1 MSAVLARTWNYL
13 SGLGQEP
20 GWAVP
25 SESSRHSL
33 PTGLANWLQ
42 QVCGAVS
49 RSEEEEL
56 CKKQLELVVAK
67 LSQPAVGAGTMADCM
82 VRIIHIAHLGYDVS
96 SAHIHCVKLA
106 SAGTILQR
114 KMGYLAC
121 SLLLGSSDQ
130 LSLLLTNTILR
141 DLASTN
147 MAELQM
153 GLVAAA
159 SLATPPINT
168 PGLAESL
175 LERALPL
182 TSHGTPQVRSKA
194 VALVH
199 HLCAHQ
205 PQLWEECGGSNLLR
219 SLSDQ
224 SPGVVSAALQ
234 AVACLAKHEEAEV
247 AMAAALH
254 LLHQLEEGKMPQD
267 FHYRGHTA
275 PFLRIH
281 LARLFRRL
289 HSAVDAN
296 EEWSE
301 KVGNAMASWLEE
313 ASNCRDTIIAALGH
327 EIVLAVALL
336 ESCRGLVPA
345 ALSHV
350 SSLLQSRHHSHVYT
364 GLQGLQALF
373 ARHPPCLNTDQER
386 VVLSC
391 LSHPDVAIQRRTL
404 QLVLILATKDNL
416 PAVLDR
422 IVAYVKEK
430 DEEESG
436 EVVKEAAELVEKF
449 GASLDWRASS
459 LLRLV
464 QVSKGAVREA
474 VVARIKFLL
483 APPTTAD
490 LEPADE
496 LELNRVRGKLRELLN
511 SLVEKGVRGGPAP
524 SVVLALAAWCEGRWP
539 GEGSLHRIQ
548 ELGKPGAEDEV
559 VIAALGAAQ
568 AVLVGGEEEGRET
581 CLEWVQKWVK
591 EGNGEVSL
599 RAGDVAAVVGLVA
612 KQCSPEV
619 EEALEA
625 EGVDDNEEKDW
636 SLSFLDTF
644 VLDSL
649 QQGKIPYKPRG
660 IITASRKDTSIGAQ
674 SNNQIKSRIS
684 AGLSESNSNGVSS
697 LNSSELS
704 TSNRAEP
711 STLWTLEGRVDV
723 PSSPILQ
730 ASPLTPPPP
739 DLQGASRGL
748 EGLLEEGWS

>member
-33 PTGLANWLQ
+33 PPGLAAWLQ
-42 QVCGAVS
+42 QVCGTVS
-49 RSEEEEL
+49 KAEEEEL
-56 CKKQLELVVAK
+56 CSKQLELVISK
-67 LSQPAVGAGTMADCM
+67 LSHPGVSASTMADCM
-82 VRIIHIAHLGYDVS
+82 VRIIHMAHLGYDTS
-96 SAHIHCVKLA
+96 PAHIHCVKLA
-106 SAGTILQR
+106 GAGTILQR

-121 SLLLGSSDQ
+121 SLLVASSDQ
-130 LSLLLTNTILR
+130 LSLLLTNTVLR

-147 MAELQM
+147 MSELQM

-159 SLATPPINT
+159 SLATPPICT

-175 LERALPL
+175 LDRVLPL
-182 TSHGTPQVRSKA
+182 TSHGTPQVRLKA

-205 PQLWEECGGSNLLR
+205 PHLWEERGGSSLLR

-234 AVACLAKHEEAEV
+234 AVASLAREEEAEV

-254 LLHQLEEGKMPQD
+254 LLQQLEDGKMPQD

-281 LARLFRRL
+281 LARLFCRL
-289 HSAVDAN
+289 HASVDAK
-296 EEWSE
+296 EVWSE
-301 KVGNAMASWLEE
+301 KVGNALASWLEE
-313 ASNCRDTIIAALGH
+313 AANCRDTIVAALGH
-327 EIVLAVALL
+327 ETVLAVALL

-373 ARHPPCLNTDQER
+373 GRHPPCLSTDQER

-404 QLVLILATKDNL
+404 HLVLILATKENL

-436 EVVKEAAELVEKF
+436 EVVEQAAELVERL
-449 GASLDWRASS
+449 GDSLDWRASS

-464 QVSKGAVREA
+464 QVSKGRVREA

-483 APPTTAD
+483 APPPTTE

-496 LELNRVRGKLRELLN
+496 LELNRVRGRLRELLN
-511 SLVEKGVRGGPAP
+511 SLVERGVRGGPAP
-524 SVVLALAAWCEGRWP
+524 PVVIALAAWCEGRWP
-539 GEGSLHRIQ
+539 GEDALLRLQ
-548 ELGKPGAEDEV
+548 VLGRPGGQDEV
-559 VIAALGAAQ
+559 VIAALRAAQ
-568 AVLVGGEEEGRET
+568 AVLVEGEEKGRES
-581 CLEWVQKWVK
+581 CLEWMQQCAR
-591 EGNGEVSL
+591 EGEGEVSL
-599 RAGDVAAVVGLVA
+599 VARDVAAVVRLVTR
-612 KQCSPEV
+612 QLSPEV
-619 EEALEA
+619 EEAV
-625 EGVDDNEEKDW
+625 EGDNGEERDW
-636 SLSFLDTF
+636 TLSFLDTL

-649 QQGKIPYKPRG
+649 AGGQIPYKPRNTKADSIEGSSVSLQPASQRVGG
-660 IITASRKDTSIGAQ
+660 ISV
-674 SNNQIKSRIS
+674 
-684 AGLSESNSNGVSS
+684 GLSESISMDLSS
-697 LNSSELS
+697 LKSSDMFS
-704 TSNRAEP
+704 SSRGEP
-711 STLWTLEGRVDV
+711 SALWTLEGRLEVSSSTLEMSPQT
-723 PSSPILQ
+723 PSLPEAQKS
-730 ASPLTPPPP
+730 S
-739 DLQGASRGL
+739 GGL
-748 EGLLEEGWS
+748 DGLLEEGWS